1 MIGQPGL
8 AWPVRL
14 LAWCLI
20 ALLVLP
26 FLVVIPV
33 SLTDQAYLSLPRQA
47 LSLAHYET
55 MLADPDWRS
64 AFVTSAV
71 IASATTVLATLIGT
85 ACAFGCWRLP
95 APTAKWIRALVLLP
109 IIVPTI
115 IQALAFYRTW
125 INLHLVNTY
134 PGVILA
140 HTIVALP
147 FVFIS
152 VSAALTQVDTRIE
165 MAARSLGAGTS
176 QTLRWVIV
184 PMLLPGVLS
193 GALFAFIASFDEII
207 IVLFITTRGID
218 TLPKKMWDGLKND
231 LSPNIACVAVVLG
244 LLTLTIM
251 ALEWALSR
259 PRQTAEPSG
268 A

>member
-1 MIGQPGL
+1 
-8 AWPVRL
+8 
-14 LAWCLI
+14 
-20 ALLVLP
+20 
-26 FLVVIPV
+26 
-33 SLTDQAYLSLPRQA
+33 
-47 LSLAHYET
+47 

-64 AFVTSAV
+64 AFMTSTI
-71 IASATTVLATLIGT
+71 IAAATTALATVIGT

-95 APTAKWIRALVLLP
+95 APAARWIRALILLP

-134 PGVILA
+134 PGVVLA
-140 HTIVALP
+140 HTIIALP

-152 VSAALTQVDTRIE
+152 VSAALSQVDTRIE

-176 QTLRWVIV
+176 QTLRWVII

-251 ALEWALSR
+251 ALEWLLSR
-259 PRQTAEPSG
+259 SRETADASG
-268 A
+268 VTTGSGPASGGQLETGVTAPAT